1 MRAWWLFAAG
11 ALAGIGCDAI
21 YGIQQLSGGGGNGG
35 DAGSGKDASVG
46 DGSMGDDSAT
56 GEDGGPGD
64 DGPTSDTGGGFVDV
78 QLTCPFDGA
87 VGAAAVFEWA
97 EWPMPNA
104 PTDVEAG
111 APNPEHY
118 TDNNDGTV
126 TDKVTGLMWEQGF
139 VTDGDI
145 VSNALNDCAELS
157 LAGHCDW
164 RLPTYVELMSLVDVS
179 QQPPPING
187 HYFPSTPL
195 DAFWSSTPVAGT
207 SLQQYWDVYFSS
219 DPRSTAANVS
229 GKHHGRCVRGGPASD
244 AGTPPGRYVVGSGT
258 VTDLATGLVWQQMS
272 ASGTSTW
279 SAAQGFCAGLN
290 LGGPGWRLPTV
301 GELVTIVD
309 VTQMAP
315 AIDSSVFSAA
325 SNVYWSSSPVAGSMT
340 WVWGV
345 NFDQGTASSTEIAT
359 NSYSV
364 RCVR

>member
-258 VTDLATGLVWQQMS
+258 VTDLATGLVWQQSPSGPSNGS
-272 ASGTSTW
+272 AW
-279 SAAQGFCAGLN
+279 LAAHDGCAKIGY
-290 LGGPGWRLPTV
+290 RLPNAL
-301 GELVTIVD
+301 ELQTIVD
-309 VTQMAP
+309 DATGTLAAGFGGKKP
-315 AIDSSVFSAA
+315 AA
-325 SNVYWSSSPVAGSMT
+325 YWSITPSTGGRYF
-340 WVWGV
+340 WVYTTGAV
-345 NFDQGTASSTEIAT
+345 QTDAPTKLHD
-359 NSYSV
+359 Y
-364 RCVR
+364 RCVK